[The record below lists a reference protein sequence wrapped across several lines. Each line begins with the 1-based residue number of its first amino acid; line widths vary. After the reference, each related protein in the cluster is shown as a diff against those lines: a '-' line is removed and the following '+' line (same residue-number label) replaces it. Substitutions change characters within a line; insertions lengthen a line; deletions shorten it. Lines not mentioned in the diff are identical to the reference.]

1 MKTEK
6 ELIEIA
12 TESNPYKVAAPYG
25 DETRGYK
32 IGFVDG
38 YKSRDKEIMTNKM
51 SDEALRA
58 LFEKEVGEPNTV
70 QVDVEALM
78 KIAKE
83 YAGIVSVE

>member
-25 DETRGYK
+25 EETRGYK

-38 YKSRDKEIMTNKM
+38 YKERDKEVMANKM

-70 QVDVEALM
+70 QINVEALM

-83 YAGIVSVE
+83 YAGIASVE

>member
-6 ELIEIA
+6 QLNETAI
-12 TESNPYKVAAPYG
+12 ESNPYRIAAPYG

-32 IGFVDG
+32 LGFTDG
-38 YKSRDKEIMTNKM
+38 YKLRDKEIMANKM

-58 LFEKEVGEPNTV
+58 LFVKEVSAPNTV
-70 QVDVEALM
+70 QINVEALM

-83 YAGIVSVE
+83 YADNKQ

>member
-12 TESNPYKVAAPYG
+12 TEINPYKVGSPYG
-25 DETRGYK
+25 EETRGYK

>member
-12 TESNPYKVAAPYG
+12 TEINPYKVGSPYG
-25 DETRGYK
+25 EETRGYK

-38 YKSRDKEIMTNKM
+38 YKSRDKEIKANKI
-51 SDEALRA
+51 SDKLRA
-58 LFEKEVGEPNTV
+58 LFEKEVSEPNTI
-70 QVDVEALM
+70 QINVEALM

-83 YAGIVSVE
+83 YAGIASVE

>member
-6 ELIEIA
+6 ELMEIA
-12 TESNPYKVAAPYG
+12 TEINPYRIAAPYG
-25 DETRGYK
+25 EETRGYK

-38 YKSRDKEIMTNKM
+38 YKERDKEIMANKM

-58 LFEKEVGEPNTV
+58 LFVKGVGDPNTV
-70 QVDVEALM
+70 QINVEALI

>member
-6 ELIEIA
+6 ELIDIA
-12 TESNPYKVAAPYG
+12 TEINPYKVSAPYG
-25 DETRGYK
+25 EETRGFK
-32 IGFVDG
+32 LGVHDG
-38 YKSRDKEIMTNKM
+38 YMLRVKEEQEGRI

-58 LFEKEVGEPNTV
+58 LFEKEVYEPNTV
-70 QVDVEALM
+70 QINVEALM

>member
-6 ELIEIA
+6 ELMERA
-12 TESNPYKVAAPYG
+12 TEINPYKVGSPYG
-25 DETRGYK
+25 EETRGYK

-38 YKSRDKEIMTNKM
+38 YKERDKEIMDNKM

-58 LFEKEVGEPNTV
+58 LFVKGVGDPNTV
-70 QVDVEALM
+70 QINVEALI

>member
-12 TESNPYKVAAPYG
+12 TEINPYKVGSPYG
-25 DETRGYK
+25 EETRGYK

-38 YKSRDKEIMTNKM
+38 YKERDKEVMVNKM
-51 SDEALRA
+51 SDKSLRA
-58 LFEKEVGEPNTV
+58 LFVKEVCESNTV
-70 QVDVEALM
+70 QINVEALM

-83 YAGIVSVE
+83 YADNKQ